1 MPTPNRR
8 RTPEE
13 LLLQAEAEEAYER
26 RGKLKIFLGYASG
39 VGKSFGLLD
48 EGRRSHERGQDVIV
62 GAIQLKT
69 PPEVESF
76 LSTLEVIPPN
86 NVDNTLVMDVPP
98 ILKRHPGVCLVDGLA
113 YDNPHPYT
121 NHSPP
126 HHVHHLLQ
134 PATSPSPS

>member
-69 PPEVESF
+69 PPEVES
-76 LSTLEVIPPN
+76 LLNTLEVIPLKTF
-86 NVDNTLVMDVPP
+86 DSTLVMDVPA

-113 YDNPHPYT
+113 YDNPDGCT
-121 NHSPP
+121 NPCP
-126 HHVHHLLQ
+126 CQAFKELLQ
-134 PATSPSPS
+134 PAT